1 MSVLGEDVGGLARR
15 EVVEHNHLIALM
27 EESLCKVGADKSCSS
42 CDEYFF
48 SHFIVV
54 CSILDEIR
62 FGDFVES
69 LKLAMSRFVFG
80 DQLLEH
86 FYSLKDFHPL
96 W

>member
-1 MSVLGEDVGGLARR
+1 MSVLGEDVGGLAHR
-15 EVVEHNHLIALM
+15 EVVETADGV
-27 EESLCKVGADKSCSS
+27 SLTEKVLAEVGADKSCSS

-69 LKLAMSRFVFG
+69 LELAMSRFVFG